1 MGPHHKKPKAD
12 LVVVGEGILSRVQVR
27 AKGDAILPALR
38 GFFDERRT
46 RLNENGGDE
55 FRAFMQDRLELA
67 RRIVNANG
75 ENAPINSEAE
85 FANRFLI
92 AFDHAEKCRAR
103 GDLAGAM
110 YHAAR
115 AADFARA
122 LSDSIDWNTDAIQ
135 GRKIRIPREEGQRR
149 EAARRRRATITKYA
163 GLQSEAERLL
173 EKNPTLSNS
182 RIAELAGGNLGLHE
196 KPDTLAGYIDWPIHR
211 RRRRK
216 TTDGKL
222 RRP

>member
-1 MGPHHKKPKAD
+1 MGPQHKKPMAD
-12 LVVVGEGILSRVQVR
+12 LVVVGEGILSRVRIR
-27 AKGDAILPALR
+27 AKREAILPAVR
-38 GFFDERRT
+38 GFFEERRT

-67 RRIVNANG
+67 RTIVDSNG

-85 FANRFLI
+85 FANRVLI
-92 AFDHAEKCRAR
+92 AFDHAEKCRAQ

-115 AADFARA
+115 AADFGRA

-149 EAARRRRATITKYA
+149 HAAESKKATKQKYEPLQKEAD
-163 GLQSEAERLL
+163 RLM
-173 EKNPTLSNS
+173 
-182 RIAELAGGNLGLHE
+182 HE
-196 KPDTLAGYIDWPIHR
+196 KPHLSNKRIVELAAANLKINAKIDTLQRNIDWPLER
-211 RRRRK
+211 RRTRK
-216 TTDGKL
+216 STEGQL